1 MEVVGIVVIFVGE
14 VVVVGFSIDVLDAES
29 SKLLV
34 ISRGRMVANG
44 SDELTSGTIRFK
56 KINLKIITS

>member
-1 MEVVGIVVIFVGE
+1 MEAVGIVVIFVGE
-14 VVVVGFSIDVLDAES
+14 VVVAVVDFLIEVEP
-29 SKLLV
+29 SKSLV